1 MEGDYTIEEARKA
14 LPPYFYNFL
23 KINLKTKSEFLRQ
36 KIVNTDVE
44 KFLKGKLG
52 LIREDIL

>member
-1 MEGDYTIEEARKA
+1 MEEGCKV

-23 KINLKTKSEFLRQ
+23 KINLKTKSEFLRW
-36 KIVNTDVE
+36 KIVDTNVK

-52 LIREDIL
+52 LTYKDIL

>member
-1 MEGDYTIEEARKA
+1 VEGDYIIEEARKA

-23 KINLKTKSEFLRQ
+23 KTNLKTKPKFLRQ
-36 KIVNTDVE
+36 KIVNTDVK

-52 LIREDIL
+52 LTYKDIL